1 MRPDVVVLCYHAVS
15 ARWSSSLSVT
25 PERLAEQVS
34 SLLLRGYVPQTF
46 TSAVLAPA
54 SPKVVAVTFD
64 DAYRSV
70 AELARPVLDGL
81 GVVASVYAPTAFIG
95 RDEPM
100 SWPGIEEWLDTEH
113 RDELLPLGWDG
124 LAELAGAGWEVGSHT
139 VGHPRLTTLGDA
151 ELAGELRASR
161 AACEERLGRP
171 CTSIAYPYGD
181 EDARVVRAAG
191 EAGYL
196 AAGTLPHR
204 LHAASPLRFPRIGVY
219 QRDDPRRFRLKTDR
233 PMRALRRSPAWELAE
248 RMRSRAARG
257 RG

>member
-15 ARWSSSLSVT
+15 ARWRSSLSVT
-25 PERLAEQVS
+25 PGRLEEQVT
-34 SLLLRGYVPQTF
+34 SLLRRGYRPQTF
-46 TSAVLAPA
+46 TSAVLAPESA
-54 SPKVVAVTFD
+54 RVLAVTFD

-70 AELARPVLDGL
+70 AELGRPVLDRL
-81 GVVASVYAPTAFIG
+81 GVPATVYAPTRFIG
-95 RDEPM
+95 SDGPM
-100 SWPGIEEWLDTEH
+100 SWPGIEEWLGTEH

-124 LAELAGAGWEVGSHT
+124 LAELADAGWEVGSHT
-139 VGHPRLTTLGDA
+139 VGHPHLTALGDA
-151 ELAGELRASR
+151 DLAEELRASR
-161 AACEERLGRP
+161 ATCETRLGRP

-181 EDARVVRAAG
+181 EDPRVVAAAEAAG
-191 EAGYL
+191 YA

-204 LHAASPLRFPRIGVY
+204 LHAAAPLRFPRIGVY

-248 RMRSRAARG
+248 RMRAGIARR